1 MPTTSVESLQALNN
15 SNVLKLHVG
24 AAIFGDI
31 TAPLITSLFAAD
43 GSLNALP
50 AGYYSAGLTDT
61 SGITTNRSIT
71 VDEVMSWQS
80 VETQRADVS
89 ADKLQIQVKF
99 QEALN
104 PVVAA
109 LQEGV
114 TIDAAQTAVAGGTT
128 YSLDKNTSGVQP
140 YRRLLLLAKDQTRNV
155 VVARF
160 LPSVMLSSL
169 GSQAWQRST
178 EVQVDTTFDCFV
190 DTTLGTASRYFVG
203 GTGLAALE
211 GQPYPAW
218 QATHA
223 YNVGDLVSVGT
234 GPVKTLRCTTAGT
247 SASTVPTAPATVGGT
262 VIDGTVGWTRT
273 A

>member
-1 MPTTSVESLQALNN
+1 MPTTTVESLQALNN

-31 TAPLITSLFAAD
+31 TASLITSLFAAD

-50 AGYYSAGLTDT
+50 AGYFSAGLTDT
-61 SGITTNRSIT
+61 SGITTNRSIS

-80 VETQRADVS
+80 VESQRADVS
-89 ADKLQIQVKF
+89 SDKLQIQVKF

-104 PVVAA
+104 PVVTAV
-109 LQEGV
+109 QEGQ
-114 TIDAAQTAVAGGTT
+114 TIDAVQTLTAGTAS
-128 YSLDKNTSGVQP
+128 YQIDKNTSGVQP

-155 VVARF
+155 IVARF
-160 LPSVMLSSL
+160 LPSVMLTSL

-178 EVQVDTTFDCFV
+178 EVQVDTTWDCFV
-190 DTTLGTASRYFVG
+190 DSTLGTASRYFVG
-203 GTGLAALE
+203 GTGLAALM
-211 GQPYPAW
+211 GAPAPAW

-223 YNVGDLVSVGT
+223 YVVGDLVSVGT
-234 GPVKTLRCTTAGT
+234 GPVKTLRCTTPGT
-247 SASTVPTAPATVGGT
+247 SGASVPTAPGSVGGT

>member
-1 MPTTSVESLQALNN
+1 MPTTTVESLQALNN
-15 SNVLKLHVG
+15 ANVLKIHVG

-43 GSLNALP
+43 GSLNTLP
-50 AGYYSAGLTDT
+50 SGYFSAGLTDT

-80 VETQRADVS
+80 VEPQRADVS
-89 ADKLQIQVKF
+89 QDKLQVAVKF
-99 QEALN
+99 QETAN

-109 LQEGV
+109 IQEGQ
-114 TIDAAQTAVAGGTT
+114 TIDAVQTAAAGNAS

-140 YRRLLLLAKDQTRNV
+140 YRRLLLLGKDETRNV
-155 VVARF
+155 IVARF
-160 LPSVMLSSL
+160 LPQVMLSAL
-169 GSQAWQRST
+169 GSQVWQRST
-178 EVQVDTTFDCFV
+178 ENQVDATFDCFV
-190 DTTLGTASRYFVG
+190 DPALGTASRYFIG
-203 GTGLAALE
+203 GTGLASVM
-211 GQPYPAW
+211 GQPAPAW

-223 YNVGDLVSVGT
+223 YNYGDLVTVGSS
-234 GPVKTLRCTTAGT
+234 PAKTLRCTTAGT
-247 SASTVPTAPATVGGT
+247 SGASAPTAPSSVGGT